1 MHNNTSSGDAN
12 LVPAEQ
18 TLDVAMTMLEQ
29 LPPGVGI
36 GVGVE
41 GVGFGVGTEDHT
53 QTVSSRSPSFVSG
66 PQVASYPEPTIIMDV
81 FAYAA
86 LNQVGIVSQM
96 TGRHDDTSLLVANL
110 DPKEHPPV
118 VLM

>member
-29 LPPGVGI
+29 FPAGVGI
-36 GVGVE
+36 GVGF
-41 GVGFGVGTEDHT
+41 GFGVGTEDHT

-110 DPKEHPPV
+110 DPAEHPPV